1 MTDEEKRKRFRALA
15 EKVRACHLCETIY
28 SSPGYPDGD
37 HLCHSSFADSSV
49 MNHWNTW
56 VRNYSPDILIVGQD
70 FGRLASTITNFDSP
84 TDRRIK
90 KFLGPYLNRCF
101 FTNAACCYRQ
111 RNNSGPVN
119 ESWLTLCV
127 SQFFREELEILE
139 PKIIITLG
147 AAAFRSLACCRNS
160 LLVLPQDSMPDTS
173 FRSLV
178 DNTAPVELRLL
189 DRSEQVEKTYPVY
202 PVYHPS
208 TTRNRDD
215 ALQDQDWQRILSQL
229 NEST

>member
-1 MTDEEKRKRFRALA
+1 MEKTKEECFRELA

-37 HLCHSSFADSSV
+37 HLCHSSFAGSSV

-56 VRNYSPDILIVGQD
+56 VRNYNPDILIVGQD
-70 FGRLASTITNFDSP
+70 FGRLAKPITGFDSP
-84 TDRRIK
+84 TDRRIQ
-90 KFLGPYLNRCF
+90 KFLGSQLNRCF

-111 RNNSGPVN
+111 INNSGPVN
-119 ESWLTLCV
+119 ENWLTLCV

-160 LLVLPQDSMPDTS
+160 LLVFPQDPMPDTS

-178 DNTAPVELRLL
+178 DNTVLVELRLL
-189 DRSEQVEKTYPVY
+189 DRSGQVEKSYPVY

-208 TTRNRDD
+208 TIRNRDND
-215 ALQDQDWQRILSQL
+215 LQKQDWQHILSKL
-229 NEST
+229 NKST

>member
-1 MTDEEKRKRFRALA
+1 M
-15 EKVRACHLCETIY
+15 
-28 SSPGYPDGD
+28 
-37 HLCHSSFADSSV
+37 
-49 MNHWNTW
+49 
-56 VRNYSPDILIVGQD
+56 RNYNPDILIVGQD
-70 FGRLASTITNFDSP
+70 FGRLDSPITNFDSP

-111 RNNSGPVN
+111 LNNSGPVN

-127 SQFFREELEILE
+127 SQFFRDELEILD
-139 PKIIITLG
+139 PKIIIVLG
-147 AAAFRSLACCRNS
+147 EAAFRSLACCRNS
-160 LLVLPQDSMPDTS
+160 LLALPQDPMPDTS

-178 DNTAPVELRLL
+178 DNTALVELRLL

-215 ALQDQDWQRILSQL
+215 DLQNHDWQRILSRL
-229 NEST
+229 NKPT